1 MVRSPLSDSLAASG
15 ARMGEYLGVETA
27 TRFGDAAAEFEQLRS
42 GCAVYDLSWRGKIVL
57 TGGDR
62 VRWMNGMVTNNV
74 KDLPAGFGNYN
85 FLLNAQG
92 RIQGDL
98 YIYNRGEY
106 LLVDSDRSQVPR
118 LLEIFDKFIIMD
130 DVEASD
136 ASEKLAAIAVQGPKA
151 RQILAAAGLP
161 CADPQPL
168 QVVDHTWQGFGV
180 SLTRMA
186 SEVAETFEI
195 WLAPANS
202 AAAWKALV
210 AAGARPVGSDAVEM
224 FRVAAGIPRYG
235 LDIRERDLP
244 QETEQNQAL
253 NFRKGCYIGQEIV
266 ERIHSRGAVHRKFT
280 GFVVEGAQPQ
290 PGTRIVAGDKEIGEI
305 TSALPVGRQA
315 LALGYIRREA
325 ATPGAEVQVNGSKAR
340 VANLPFEEIG

>member
-1 MVRSPLSDSLAASG
+1 MVRSPLYDTLAASS
-15 ARMGEYLGVETA
+15 ARMSEYLGVPTA
-27 TRFGDAAAEFEQLRS
+27 AEFGDPAAEFEQLR
-42 GCAVYDLSWRGKIVL
+42 GGVGLYDLAWRGKIVL

-62 VRWMNGMVTNNV
+62 VRWMNGMVTNNI
-74 KDLPAGFGNYN
+74 KDLPPGAGNYN

-92 RIQGDL
+92 RIQADL
-98 YIYNRGEY
+98 YVYNRGEY
-106 LLVDSDRSQVPR
+106 LLADSDRAQVPR
-118 LLEIFDKFIIMD
+118 LLEIFDKYIIAD
-130 DVEASD
+130 DVEVADASD
-136 ASEKLAAIAVQGPKA
+136 KLTGIAVQGPQA
-151 RQILAAAGLP
+151 REVLTSAGLP

-168 QVVDHTWQGFGV
+168 QVVDATWQGFGV
-180 SLTRMA
+180 SITRMA

-195 WLAPANS
+195 WLAPAN
-202 AAAWKALV
+202 AQAAWKALS
-210 AAGARPVGSDAVEM
+210 AAGANPVGTEAVEM

-253 NFRKGCYIGQEIV
+253 NYRKGCYIGQEIV

-290 PGTRIVAGDKEIGEI
+290 PGTKIVAGEKEIGEI
-305 TSALPVGRQA
+305 TSALPVGRQV

-325 ATPGAEVQVNGSKAR
+325 ATPGAEVQVNGSRAR
-340 VANLPFEEIG
+340 VATLPFKEIG